1 VHDERVLRGLY
12 AGAIASVHPGEVGLS
27 VTQSLGVGVPV
38 IFARDRPHGPTIGGA
53 EVGWNAMTFETTD
66 PHGLEEALVA
76 AAGERAEWVARRA
89 AISARCRAEASA
101 EAGADGILRGCG
113 LRSD

>member
-1 VHDERVLRGLY
+1 M
-12 AGAIASVHPGEVGLS
+12 
-27 VTQSLGVGVPV
+27 

-53 EVGWNAMTFETTD
+53 EVGWNAMTFQTTD

-89 AISARCRAEASA
+89 AILGTLSC
-101 EAGADGILRGCG
+101 GGIPRRQERTAHPSCG